1 MRSLLEDVSGET
13 PEYRGEAERSHSV
26 CARIMQKVSYE
37 RLPSNEAAATLA
49 GATARGADGSRRLVV
64 GDGAHA
70 ADLRETGF
78 LQRTIDAVADPL
90 RVPPLERSDRYAGDQ
105 HLEVQMIADGQARRA
120 RASQLLAFVHPV
132 ADLPLHR
139 RPMRVERLQ
148 PEPVVD
154 DHGVAV

>member
-1 MRSLLEDVSGET
+1 MRSLLEDGCSSGET

-37 RLPSNEAAATLA
+37 RLTRNESAATLA

-90 RVPPLERSDRYAGDQ
+90 RVPPLERRDRYAGDQ
-105 HLEVQMIADGQARRA
+105 HLEVQMIAKGQELGRTGATG
-120 RASQLLAFVHPV
+120 LAIGDH
-132 ADLPLHR
+132 
-139 RPMRVERLQ
+139 LQ
-148 PEPVVD
+148 PEP
-154 DHGVAV
+154 

>member
-37 RLPSNEAAATLA
+37 RLTRNESAATLA

-64 GDGAHA
+64 GAGAHP

-78 LQRTIDAVADPL
+78 RQRPRDAAADPL
-90 RVPPLERSDRYAGDQ
+90 RTPPLT
-105 HLEVQMIADGQARRA
+105 RRA
-120 RASQLLAFVHPV
+120 RSA
-132 ADLPLHR
+132 R
-139 RPMRVERLQ
+139 T
-148 PEPVVD
+148 
-154 DHGVAV
+154 